1 MRKLRFSLVSLL
13 LLSVCGLIVFVFWAE
28 QRPPAHYLSDL
39 RSEIISA
46 EAAASNV
53 DPAGADAVV
62 STGASASTSASANLL
77 LIRPQL
83 FAPDYQSPAHLRRKL
98 AAALEQA
105 KSAGLLGPQTLV
117 ALPEHIGTW
126 LMGANEKPEFY
137 QARNRQQ
144 VRNWLLLGNPWLA
157 TKVLLLNLDADRLDE
172 ALLRMK
178 AKQMAAHYQQL
189 FAGLAREYQVTLLA
203 GSLLLPAPRLENGR
217 LRSGSG
223 ALRNLSLVFAK
234 DGSILDSYSEAWPW
248 RPGDGEPQ
256 HFTLHGRRWVVER
269 DWRAGYPQSVLRLPD
284 GRRSA
289 PLFLRGKLNWPIGG
303 VSRAIEL
310 TPRQAPQASEAPGSH
325 LLNIW
330 IDPQ

>member
-13 LLSVCGLIVFVFWAE
+13 LLSICGLAVFVFWAG

-39 RSEIISA
+39 RSEIIDT
-46 EAAASNV
+46 AALASGV
-53 DPAGADAVV
+53 AD
-62 STGASASTSASANLL
+62 TDANLL

-83 FAPDYQSPAHLRRKL
+83 FAPDYQSPAHLRLKL

-126 LMGANEKPEFY
+126 LMGANEKVEFY

-144 VRNWLLLGNPWLA
+144 VRDWLLLGNPWLA
-157 TKVLLLNLDADRLDE
+157 TKALLLNLDADRLDE

-178 AKQMAAHYQQL
+178 AKQMAANYQQL
-189 FAGLAREYQVTLLA
+189 FSGLAREYQITLLA
-203 GSLLLPAPRLENGR
+203 GSILLPAPHLENGQ

-223 ALRNLSLVFAK
+223 VLRNLSLVFAK
-234 DGSILDSYSEAWPW
+234 DGQILNSYTEAWPW
-248 RPGDGEPQ
+248 HPDDGEPQ
-256 HFTLHGRRWVVER
+256 QFNLNGKRWLVER

-303 VSRAIEL
+303 ASRAIEL
-310 TPRQAPQASEAPGSH
+310 TPKQVPQASEAPGSH
-325 LLNIW
+325 LLNLW
-330 IDPQ
+330 LDPQ